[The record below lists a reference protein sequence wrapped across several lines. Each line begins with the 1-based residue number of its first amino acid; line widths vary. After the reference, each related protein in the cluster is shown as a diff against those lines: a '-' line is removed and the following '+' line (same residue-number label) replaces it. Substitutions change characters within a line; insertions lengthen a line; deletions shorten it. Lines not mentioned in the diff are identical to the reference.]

1 MQQSFRNICWLALL
15 SLIAGCGGDQPALPE
30 LDTGPVIFV
39 TLDATGAGF
48 TNIAK
53 GIRTP
58 TGVTGGPVSV
68 RGSNVRYDNATNRLL
83 VDLSVTNNGNSA
95 VANPVHLAVL
105 ELQPAGVSTIG
116 GLIFEFPFA
125 NDDTQWT
132 PGETSLPLTLSFAAA
147 PGVVVNLTAEV
158 RAGFTG
164 PGGSLDNGEI
174 SGTVWLDE
182 DFNGTRSGDE
192 QAAVG
197 ILLELYDGAALPDSG
212 GPLLQAVTD
221 NAGDYRFAD
230 LAAGSYLVRVSP
242 RPGLLITMESVLPIF
257 LPVAGEGVG
266 TVTDLDVGVVVSSGD
281 AQFLAVAA
289 DAMVRSDS
297 ASRANDNHGADPFL
311 GVGTDLIRSLLYFD
325 LSSVTGPVI
334 SARLEMHVAH
344 YITGSGQTYELVLN
358 RVVESGD
365 RTPWIEGNG
374 SEVTPAPTGV
384 VWVNEAEGVAWLGA
398 GDGGDANN
406 QTRPDFDPLVYAS
419 VNLVQTE
426 HPAGDIIFW
435 DITALVN
442 GWLNGDYPN
451 YGFYLRDVHLPTT
464 SRQVWFGSR
473 DGLLRQYTDP
483 RVQPGPRLVL
493 EVE

>member
-1 MQQSFRNICWLALL
+1 
-15 SLIAGCGGDQPALPE
+15 
-30 LDTGPVIFV
+30 
-39 TLDATGAGF
+39 
-48 TNIAK
+48 
-53 GIRTP
+53 
-58 TGVTGGPVSV
+58 
-68 RGSNVRYDNATNRLL
+68 
-83 VDLSVTNNGNSA
+83 
-95 VANPVHLAVL
+95 
-105 ELQPAGVSTIG
+105 
-116 GLIFEFPFA
+116 
-125 NDDTQWT
+125 
-132 PGETSLPLTLSFAAA
+132 
-147 PGVVVNLTAEV
+147 
-158 RAGFTG
+158 
-164 PGGSLDNGEI
+164 
-174 SGTVWLDE
+174 
-182 DFNGTRSGDE
+182 
-192 QAAVG
+192 
-197 ILLELYDGAALPDSG
+197 
-212 GPLLQAVTD
+212 
-221 NAGDYRFAD
+221 
-230 LAAGSYLVRVSP
+230 
-242 RPGLLITMESVLPIF
+242 
-257 LPVAGEGVG
+257 
-266 TVTDLDVGVVVSSGD
+266 
-281 AQFLAVAA
+281 AA

-297 ASRANDNHGADPFL
+297 VNRANDNHGADPFL

-325 LSSVTGPVI
+325 LSSVTGPVV

-344 YITGSGQTYELVLN
+344 YITGSGQTYELAIN